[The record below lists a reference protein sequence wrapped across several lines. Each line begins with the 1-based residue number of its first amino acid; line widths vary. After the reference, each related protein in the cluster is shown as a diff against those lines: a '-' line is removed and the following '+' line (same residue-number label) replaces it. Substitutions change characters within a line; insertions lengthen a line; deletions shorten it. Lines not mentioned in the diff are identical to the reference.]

1 MGPVPFLLPKR
12 KHENSIILFVL
23 TQSVRMEI
31 TMKNNPK
38 TRRSRVQNLVYMA
51 IFTAFAYALAMAV
64 RFPVP
69 PFLTLDLKDAVIAIG
84 AMACGPL
91 SAITMTAA
99 VALLEFIS
107 VGDTGVYGL
116 IMDVL
121 SSVGFAFTAALIY
134 KYKKTFSGAI
144 LALVSAVFAMTATMI
159 AANLIVTP
167 YYMGVS
173 LSAVKDLILPLLLP
187 FNFLKALLNAGVVA
201 LLYKHLTRI
210 LSRLF
215 GKSAEKKTY
224 AADRRSLYMTVA
236 ALTVIVIT
244 LAVLFLCL
252 DAGVDFGK

>member
-1 MGPVPFLLPKR
+1 MR
-12 KHENSIILFVL
+12 K
-23 TQSVRMEI
+23 QSR
-31 TMKNNPK
+31 NN
-38 TRRSRVQNLVYMA
+38 SRVTKPIYMA
-51 IFTAFAYALAMAV
+51 IFVALAYVVALVV

-91 SAITMTAA
+91 SAIGMTAA

-107 VGDTGVYGL
+107 VGDTGLYGL

-144 LALVSAVFAMTATMI
+144 LSLVSAIFVMTATMLL
-159 AANLIVTP
+159 ANLIVTP

-173 LSAVKDLILPLLLP
+173 IAAVKGLILPLLLP
-187 FNFLKALLNAGVVA
+187 FNFLKATLNAGVVA
-201 LLYKHLTRI
+201 LLYKPLTRA

-215 GKSAEKKTY
+215 GQSSTQKSS
-224 AADRRSLYMTVA
+224 AADRRSFYMTLA
-236 ALTVIVIT
+236 SLAVIVIT
-244 LAVLFLCL
+244 LVILFLCL